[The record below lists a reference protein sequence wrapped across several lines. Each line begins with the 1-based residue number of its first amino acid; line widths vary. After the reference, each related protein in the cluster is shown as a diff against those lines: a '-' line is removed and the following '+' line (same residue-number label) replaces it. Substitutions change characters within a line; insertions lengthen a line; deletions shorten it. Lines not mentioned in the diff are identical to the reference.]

1 MVAAG
6 IDEAGRG
13 PVIGPMVIAG
23 VSISPAKA
31 KKLRS
36 LGVKDSKM
44 LLPEKRRELAS
55 IIREESESYVIRV
68 VEPRKIDEA
77 VSRSKLNVLEAEVMA
92 DIIRELSPS
101 LVFVDS
107 PGRNPKRFKELLRSK
122 LTGFNVRI
130 RAENK
135 ADVRFVHVAAASIIA
150 KVERDG
156 IIERLQKEIG
166 YDFGSGYPSDPK
178 TREFLL
184 RVLNGLSVP
193 EGIIR
198 WKWATILNIL
208 EEKRRCRITEF
219 LD

>member
-6 IDEAGRG
+6 VDEAGRG

-23 VSISPAKA
+23 VSISSIKA
-31 KKLRS
+31 KKLKS

-44 LLPEKRRELAS
+44 LLPERRKELAS
-55 IIREESESYVIRV
+55 IIREESEFYVIKV

-77 VSRSKLNVLEAEVMA
+77 VSKSKLNLLEAEVMA
-92 DIIRELSPS
+92 EIIKELSPS

-122 LTGFNVRI
+122 LSGLNVRI

-135 ADVRFVHVAAASIIA
+135 ADRRFVHVAAASILA
-150 KVERDG
+150 KVERDS
-156 IIERLQKEIG
+156 IIEKLRKEVG

-184 RVLNGLSVP
+184 RVLDGLSVP
-193 EGIIR
+193 EDMIR

-208 EEKRRCRITEF
+208 EEKRRNRITEF